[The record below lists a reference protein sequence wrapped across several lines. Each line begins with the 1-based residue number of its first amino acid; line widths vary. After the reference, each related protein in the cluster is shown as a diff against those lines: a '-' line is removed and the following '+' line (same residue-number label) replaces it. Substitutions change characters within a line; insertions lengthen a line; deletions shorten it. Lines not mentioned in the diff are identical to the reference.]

1 MNPQALEEKETSQ
14 STQASET
21 RDLRKWMEQVESLGE
36 LKHLEGAHWDTE
48 IGAIT
53 EMCMQRPDASPAL
66 LFDKIKDYP
75 EGFRLLS
82 NSLNTTK
89 RVALTLHMEP
99 ISDRLEFVRRIRER
113 LGQEVYISPKFVE
126 TGPILENVVE
136 GKDIDMW
143 KFPTPKW
150 HELDG
155 GRYIGT
161 GSVDITQDPD
171 DGWVNLGTY
180 RVMIHNKDTLGFYI
194 SPGKQGRIMREKHF
208 DKGEPCKVVVSFG
221 HDPIYLCA
229 GGTEIPRGLSEF
241 DWIGGMQGYPVEVI
255 KGEYSGIPFP
265 AHAEIVVEAESTPD
279 ELMDEGPFGEWT
291 GYYASSMRAE
301 PTMKV
306 KRLYYRND
314 PIILGAPPGR
324 PPCEFN
330 FMRCFL
336 RSALIWREIE
346 AAGLPDIRGV
356 WCNESGAGRLMTV
369 VALKQRYAG
378 HAKQAGMI
386 AAYCQAGAYLG
397 RYVVVVDEDID
408 PTNTYDVLWAMCTR
422 SNPENDIEIVRNSWS
437 GPLDPILPPGGKKMF
452 SSRAIIDACR
462 PYDWIADFPP
472 VAESSREIRK
482 EVAEKWQEIIFG
494 DSQTNGS
501 S

>member
-1 MNPQALEEKETSQ
+1 MNPQALKEKETSE
-14 STQASET
+14 SIET
-21 RDLRKWMEQVESLGE
+21 AEYRDLRKWMEQVESLGE
-36 LKHLEGAHWDTE
+36 LKHLDGAHWDTE
-48 IGAIT
+48 IGTIT

-75 EGFRLLS
+75 KGFRILS

-99 ISDRLEFVRRIRER
+99 ISDRLEFVRRIKDR
-113 LGQEVYISPKFVE
+113 LGQEDYIPPKVVE
-126 TGPILENVVE
+126 DGPILENVVE

-180 RVMIHNKDTLGFYI
+180 RVMIQNKDTLGFYI
-194 SPGKQGRIMREKHF
+194 SPGKQGRIMREKYF
-208 DKGEPCKVVVSFG
+208 AKGEPCKVVVSFG
-221 HDPIYLCA
+221 HDPIFLCA

-255 KGEYSGIPFP
+255 KGEYTGIPFP
-265 AHAEIVVEAESTPD
+265 AHAEIVVEAEATAG

-301 PTMKV
+301 PIMKV
-306 KRLYYRND
+306 KRLYYRDD

-346 AAGLPDIRGV
+346 GAGLPDIRGV
-356 WCNESGAGRLMTV
+356 WCNESGCGRLMTV

-378 HAKQAGMI
+378 HAKQAGML

-422 SNPENDIEIVRNSWS
+422 SNPENDIEIIRNSWS

-472 VAESSREIRK
+472 VAESSPEIRK

-494 DSQTNGS
+494 DSNSNGS